1 MNKLYILRGSD
12 SEGRDAYAKISKLRN
27 CFDSDK
33 LPDLREKI
41 TNVLK
46 EGKKKV
52 VVVSGKFDRFYLM
65 QPYLELARKYR
76 YEVQVLRL
84 PGLNG
89 DTYGGEI
96 NVELV
101 EELRDGRIRI
111 RIV

>member
-12 SEGRDAYAKISKLRN
+12 SEERAAYAKVSKLRN

>member
-1 MNKLYILRGSD
+1 
-12 SEGRDAYAKISKLRN
+12 
-27 CFDSDK
+27 
-33 LPDLREKI
+33 
-41 TNVLK
+41 
-46 EGKKKV
+46 
-52 VVVSGKFDRFYLM
+52 M